1 MIHSNSTD
9 PVLIKRISL
18 KIWSLRDEVETVLQK
33 ALRAQPDKKELTP
46 KEIQKIKDEY
56 QYRGP
61 LDQRP
66 NLQLVQGGAS
76 EAPHEGGGEEE
87 DLEAAMAAAMG
98 GGDEASEAGAEGEEA
113 PEAEAAGE
121 GEEEDLEAAMA
132 AAMGGGADSQEAGD
146 DGAPTGSP
154 ASSAGGPLKV
164 IQRTSDGIAPE
175 KITRGVTILSEVSMD
190 SLYFFGSQKF
200 LEGQSI
206 VIEFQVPKR
215 FVVNATVAY
224 CRPFNIRS
232 RIISDKKVSY
242 RIVARFS
249 FLKDGERTLLRDF
262 IKSIEPEVPA
272 APSKPAKVEAEDDGD
287 DFEGLEGLDL

>member
-18 KIWSLRDEVETVLQK
+18 KIWSLRDEVEAVLQR
-33 ALRAQPDKKELTP
+33 ALRDQPGKEELTP
-46 KEIQKIKDEY
+46 EEIQKIKSEY

-61 LDQRP
+61 IDQRP
-66 NLQLVQGGAS
+66 NLQLVQGGAT
-76 EAPHEGGGEEE
+76 EGGDAEGE

-98 GGDEASEAGAEGEEA
+98 GGEEGAEEAEAPAAEGEEGT
-113 PEAEAAGE
+113 EASAE

-132 AAMGGGADSQEAGD
+132 AAMGGGGEEGD
-146 DGAPTGSP
+146 APAAGAP
-154 ASSAGGPLKV
+154 AGGPLKV
-164 IQRTSDGIAPE
+164 IQRSSDTLPE
-175 KITRGVTILSEVSMD
+175 SKISRGVTILSEVSMD
-190 SLYFFGSQKF
+190 SLYFFGSEKY

-242 RIVARFS
+242 RVVARFS

-262 IKSIEPEVPA
+262 IKSIEPEVPV
-272 APSKPAKVEAEDDGD
+272 APSKPAKAEAEESDD
-287 DFEGLEGLDL
+287 DFDGLEGLDL

>member
-18 KIWSLRDEVETVLQK
+18 KIWTLRDEVEAVLHK
-33 ALRAQPDKKELTP
+33 VLRAQPDKKELSP
-46 KEIQKIKDEY
+46 EEVQAIKNEY
-56 QYRGP
+56 LYRGP
-61 LDQRP
+61 IDQRP
-66 NLQLVQGGAS
+66 NLQLVQGGA
-76 EAPHEGGGEEE
+76 A
-87 DLEAAMAAAMG
+87 
-98 GGDEASEAGAEGEEA
+98 EASEEA
-113 PEAEAAGE
+113 DG
-121 GEEEDLEAAMA
+121 GEDLEAAMA
-132 AAMGGGADSQEAGD
+132 AAMGGGADEGGESEESPEAAQANGEEGEDDGEDLEAAMAAAMGGGAQEA
-146 DGAPTGSP
+146 AKPTAVP
-154 ASSAGGPLKV
+154 AGGPLKV
-164 IQRTSDGIAPE
+164 IQRVSDNIAPE

-242 RIVARFS
+242 RIVARFT

-262 IKSIEPEVPA
+262 IKSIEPEVQS
-272 APSKPAKVEAEDDGD
+272 APSKPAKAEAEEADD
-287 DFEGLEGLDL
+287 DFGGLDGLDL